1 MKMQLPVKDCAYLTP
16 NSIRL
21 INDLA
26 FTKLEDAEKKKK
38 SVFRKFVYLFK
49 LKLKIYNLKLYFNF
63 TFRNNLNKMFTK
75 FITILIYYI
84 TCKGFLK

>member
-49 LKLKIYNLKLYFNF
+49 L
-63 TFRNNLNKMFTK
+63 
-75 FITILIYYI
+75 
-84 TCKGFLK
+84 